1 MLMNLSLS
9 AALLLAY
16 TSAVATAAGVITVP
30 MKGHI
35 NTANLNPASLT
46 KRYLHKRGVAST
58 IPLTSANGDVMYT
71 ISLGLGTPPQNF
83 NVAIDTG
90 SPTTWVVSS
99 QCVLGECKN
108 ITNKFNCAAS
118 STCRQLNQSFNAT
131 YVSGDGVLG
140 DYVAERYTLGNM
152 QFAAVAG
159 SVTSNSS
166 PLPPT
171 VDGIMG
177 LWYLPGRADV
187 PFLNVIKN
195 STLLTEPIM
204 GIWLETSS
212 SLTDITAP
220 GGEITFGGVDR
231 SRFSGDI
238 TYINCIKGR
247 PWTIPVGGMNV
258 NGKSINAN
266 GVLATIDTGTTA
278 MLVPEAVSNAINS
291 AIPNSLKVADAG
303 GLWFIPCSGNTPITI
318 TFGGF
323 TAKIPHQVLA
333 MQRVRGISNTG
344 VDYCLSA
351 AMFPT
356 GTVIPIEEW
365 LIGDVFLK
373 NVYSVFDFGNNA
385 ENGGRIGFAQLTT
398 SGSDGGDQ
406 KPGNGNGNADDGGLI
421 NAASGLASTLHAL
434 QAMVLVAGLV
444 AVVL

>member
-9 AALLLAY
+9 AALLLAC
-16 TSAVATAAGVITVP
+16 TSAVVTAAGVITVP

-35 NTANLNPASLT
+35 NTANLNSASFT
-46 KRYLHKRGVAST
+46 KRYLHKRGVST

-71 ISLGLGTPPQNF
+71 IPLSLGTPPQNF
-83 NVAIDTG
+83 NLAIDTG

-99 QCVLGECKN
+99 R
-108 ITNKFNCAAS
+108 
-118 STCRQLNQSFNAT
+118 TCRQLNQSFNIT
-131 YVSGDGVLG
+131 YVSGEGVVG
-140 DYVAERYTLGNM
+140 DYIAERYTLGNM
-152 QFAAVAG
+152 QFTAVAG
-159 SVTSNSS
+159 SVTSDSS

-187 PFLNVIKN
+187 PFLNLIKN

-231 SRFSGDI
+231 RRFSGDI
-238 TYINCIKGR
+238 TYVNCTPGR
-247 PWTIPVGGMNV
+247 PWTIPVGGVSV
-258 NGKSINAN
+258 NGKNININ
-266 GVLATIDTGTTA
+266 GALATIDTGTTA
-278 MLVPEAVSNAINS
+278 MLMPEAVADAINS
-291 AIPNSLKVADAG
+291 AIPNSLKVPEAD

-344 VDYCLSA
+344 EDYCLSA
-351 AMFPT
+351 ATFPT
-356 GTVIPIEEW
+356 GTVVSIEEW

-385 ENGGRIGFAQLTT
+385 ENGGRIGFAQLAT
-398 SGSDGGDQ
+398 SGSNGGVQ
-406 KPGNGNGNADDGGLI
+406 NPNNGNGNGNGNADKDGGLT
-421 NAASGLASTLHAL
+421 NAASGLASTLQAL

-444 AVVL
+444 ATIL

>member
-1 MLMNLSLS
+1 M
-9 AALLLAY
+9 Y
-16 TSAVATAAGVITVP
+16 
-30 MKGHI
+30 
-35 NTANLNPASLT
+35 
-46 KRYLHKRGVAST
+46 T
-58 IPLTSANGDVMYT
+58 IPLS
-71 ISLGLGTPPQNF
+71 LGTPPQNF
-83 NVAIDTG
+83 NLAIDTG

-99 QCVLGECKN
+99 R
-108 ITNKFNCAAS
+108 
-118 STCRQLNQSFNAT
+118 TCRQLNQSFNIT
-131 YVSGDGVLG
+131 YVSGEGVVG
-140 DYVAERYTLGNM
+140 DYIAERYTLGNM
-152 QFAAVAG
+152 QFTAVAG
-159 SVTSNSS
+159 SVTSDSS

-187 PFLNVIKN
+187 PFLNLIKN

-231 SRFSGDI
+231 RRFSGDI
-238 TYINCIKGR
+238 TYVNCTPGR
-247 PWTIPVGGMNV
+247 PWTIPVGGVSV
-258 NGKSINAN
+258 NGKNININ
-266 GVLATIDTGTTA
+266 GALATIDTGTTA
-278 MLVPEAVSNAINS
+278 MLMPEAVADAINS
-291 AIPNSLKVADAG
+291 AIPNSLKVPEAD

-344 VDYCLSA
+344 EDYCLSA
-351 AMFPT
+351 ATFPT
-356 GTVIPIEEW
+356 GTVVSIEEW

-385 ENGGRIGFAQLTT
+385 ENGGRIGFAQLAT
-398 SGSDGGDQ
+398 SGSNGGVQ
-406 KPGNGNGNADDGGLI
+406 NPNNGNGNGNGNGDADKDGGLT
-421 NAASGLASTLHAL
+421 NAASGLASTLQAL

-444 AVVL
+444 ATIL